1 MEAICP
7 ATNTERLL
15 LSSDRSEYSEGAIR
29 EAIKLAKRCGST
41 LTAMTVVERNDE
53 LEALAPKQVEK
64 SEKEAREHI
73 EAIQARA
80 KKEGVDC
87 TVTVRKAFEPYRVI
101 VEEAEKQKSTM
112 IIMGRRGRKGLAR
125 LVMGSSTA
133 RVIGHA
139 DCNVLVVPR
148 AAQMEFTNIL
158 VATDGSKY
166 SAAAASQAI
175 GIAKRNNSAL
185 TVISVIPAEI
195 AMPTDV
201 DLSVVQRERIANQ
214 EMKEAEANAR
224 AVKEAAE
231 KEGVAVRAYVR
242 SGRPAD
248 ALVET
253 AKETKASMIVVGSH
267 GRTGLAKLLIGSVAE
282 RTIVLA
288 PCAVLVAKVKE

>member
-7 ATNTERLL
+7 VTNTERLL
-15 LSSDRSEYSEGAIR
+15 LSSDRSEYSEGAVR
-29 EAIKLAKRCGST
+29 EAIQLAKRCGST

-53 LEALAPKQVEK
+53 LEALAPKQVEQ
-64 SEKEAREHI
+64 SEKEARKYLES
-73 EAIQARA
+73 IQARA
-80 KKEGVDC
+80 RKEGVEC
-87 TVTVRKAFEPYRVI
+87 GVVVRKAFEPYTVI
-101 VEEAEKQKSTM
+101 VEEAGQQKSTM

-148 AAQMEFTNIL
+148 SAQMEFKNIL
-158 VATDGSKY
+158 VATDGSKH

-185 TVISVIPAEI
+185 TVITVIPAEI

-201 DLSVVQRERIANQ
+201 DLTVVQGERIADQ
-214 EMKEAEANAR
+214 TMREAEAQVK
-224 AVKEAAE
+224 AVKDAAE
-231 KEGVAVRAYVR
+231 KEGVPVKGQVRI
-242 SGRPAD
+242 GRPSEAI
-248 ALVET
+248 VEA
-253 AKETKASMIVVGSH
+253 AKESKASMIVVGSH
-267 GRTGLAKLLIGSVAE
+267 GRTGLVKLLMGSVAE

>member
-7 ATNTERLL
+7 VSNTERLL

-29 EAIKLAKRCGST
+29 EGIRLAKRCGST
-41 LTAMTVVERNDE
+41 LTTVTVVERNDE
-53 LEALAPKQVEK
+53 LEALAPQQVEK
-64 SEKEAREHI
+64 SEKDAREHL
-73 EAIQARA
+73 EAVAARA

-87 TVTVRKAFEPYRVI
+87 ATIVRKGEEPYGAI
-101 VEEAEKQKSTM
+101 VDEAAKNKSTM

-139 DCNVLVVPR
+139 ECSVLVVPR
-148 AAQMEFTNIL
+148 SAQLEFKNIL
-158 VATDGSKY
+158 VATDGSKH

-175 GIAKRNNSAL
+175 GIAKRNSSAL

-201 DLSVVQRERIANQ
+201 DLSVVQRERLADQ
-214 EMKEAEANAR
+214 EMQQAEQYAK
-224 AVKEAAE
+224 AVKEAAQ
-231 KEGVAVRAYVR
+231 KEGVPVKAYVR

-248 ALVET
+248 AIIET
-253 AKETKASMIVVGSH
+253 AKETSANMIVLGSH
-267 GRTGLAKLLIGSVAE
+267 GRTGLAKLLMGSVAE

-288 PCAVLVAKVKE
+288 PCAVLVAKANE